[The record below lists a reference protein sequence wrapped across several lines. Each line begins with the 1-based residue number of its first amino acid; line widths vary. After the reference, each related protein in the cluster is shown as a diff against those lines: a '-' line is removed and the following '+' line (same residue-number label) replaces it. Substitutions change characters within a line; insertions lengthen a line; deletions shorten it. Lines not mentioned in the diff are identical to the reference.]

1 MISIYLSINLHLK
14 VQRMKLDSQQ
24 MVGVPIMGIILS
36 SLLSLLDQHESF
48 TSCVSSSR
56 NKVGKK
62 KRSQNK
68 NLFHQEFET
77 EHLIIGTF
85 CDLHRI
91 PTIFIKQHHVIKRT
105 NAGKRPKRS
114 PTRAIIITKT
124 MEEPEFP
131 TLSTLFSLS

>member
-1 MISIYLSINLHLK
+1 MISIYLSINLHFK

-77 EHLIIGTF
+77 EHLIIFIGTF
-85 CDLHRI
+85 CVLHRI
-91 PTIFIKQHHVIKRT
+91 PSIFIKQHHVIKRT

-124 MEEPEFP
+124 MEEPEF
-131 TLSTLFSLS
+131 STLFTFFS